1 MKKSEL
7 RQLIREEISKVLNE
21 GNTGLITFDQAKQAC
36 AEKYKEYTQIDFSE
50 EALGGVDEEIMEA
63 KNMDQ
68 LVDVLDG
75 LGFNGDEA
83 YEFIFDAIL
92 K

>member
-1 MKKSEL
+1 VKKSEL
-7 RQLIREEISKVLNE
+7 RQLIREEISKVMNE
-21 GNTGLITFDQAKQAC
+21 GDTGLITFDQVKQAC

-50 EALGGVDEEIMEA
+50 EALGGVDKEIMKA

-83 YEFIFDAIL
+83 YEYIFNAIL